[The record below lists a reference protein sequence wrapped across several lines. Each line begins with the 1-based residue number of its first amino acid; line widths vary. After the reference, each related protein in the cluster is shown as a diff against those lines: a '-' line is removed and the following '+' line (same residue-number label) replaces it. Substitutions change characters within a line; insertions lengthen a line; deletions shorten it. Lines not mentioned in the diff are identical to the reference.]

1 MRTFHLLVANT
12 LVASVTNNFLWF
24 ALTFWV
30 YLETRSVLATA
41 IIGGG
46 YMLLV
51 AVSGMFF
58 GTFVDRH
65 LRRTSMLLSSA
76 ISLVAFALA
85 GLVYAV
91 APGPALRD
99 LGHPAFWALI
109 VLVLGGRD
117 RRQPARG
124 RALDDR
130 DPPGARRTV
139 ATGRTGWSARRTAWR
154 SRSRRCSAASPS
166 ACSGWAGAWP
176 SPSSSPR
183 SWRAHL
189 LTIHIDG
196 GGAQAERGR
205 PADRSTSAGRS
216 ARSGL
221 VPGLFALLLF
231 STFNNFLGGVFMSLM
246 DPYGLTLMS
255 VEAWGVLIAFT
266 SLGFIVGGIV
276 VARRGLGANPVR
288 TLLLANVVMWIVT
301 IVFPIRS
308 EILPLAIGFFIYL
321 VLAPVAEASEQTIIQ
336 KVVPFKEQGRVF
348 GFAQSLET
356 AASPVTA
363 FLIGPIAQFWVI
375 PSMTDG
381 ALADVH
387 RVVVRHRTRPGHGAD
402 LHRGRRHRP
411 ARDDRSRC
419 APGRTGGSPSRYAAA
434 PRGRRG
440 GGAQSRRQ
448 RPDRP
453 FQPSQ
458 RTRIWPA
465 TAGNGNEAASN
476 STAARFAG
484 VRRCQAWTVT
494 SAPARRQVPTTS
506 PSTRTAP
513 GQTRVVQSSPRRS
526 ASRAPAARDRL
537 PGGGRTRRR
546 WEEPRG
552 RGRAGLA
559 RNVGSSRSGS
569 SRRRSASAPASA
581 SSPSA
586 SKVAGPRGR

>member
-76 ISLVAFALA
+76 ISLVTFALA
-85 GLVYAV
+85 GVIYAV

-99 LGHPAFWALI
+99 LGHPAFWAFI
-109 VLVLGGRD
+109 VLILGGAIAGNLRAVALSTTVTLLVPEDGRD
-117 RRQPARG
+117 RANG
-124 RALDDR
+124 LV
-130 DPPGARRTV
+130 GTSNGV
-139 ATGRTGWSARRTAWR
+139 AFAITSVFSGLAIGLLGMGWSVAIGVALTAIV
-154 SRSRRCSAASPS
+154 AV
-166 ACSGWAGAWP
+166 
-176 SPSSSPR
+176 
-183 SWRAHL
+183 HL
-189 LTIHIDG
+189 LTIHIPEEAPEPAADQPRVVDIA
-196 GGAQAERGR
+196 GAIRAV
-205 PADRSTSAGRS
+205 
-216 ARSGL
+216 GL

-255 VEAWGVLIAFT
+255 VEAWGFLIAFT

-276 VARRGLGANPVR
+276 VAKRGLGTNPVR
-288 TLLLANVVMWIVT
+288 TLLLSVVVMWVVT

-308 EILPLAIGFFIYL
+308 EILPLAIGFFVYL

-336 KVVPFKEQGRVF
+336 RVVPFTEQGRVF

-381 ALADVH
+381 PLADSIGPWFG
-387 RVVVRHRTRPGHGAD
+387 TGPD
-402 LHRGRRHRP
+402 RGM
-411 ARDDRSRC
+411 ALIFIVAGVIGLLVTLLALRSRQY
-419 APGRTGGSPSRYAAA
+419 RDLSSRYAAA
-434 PRGRRG
+434 P
-440 GGAQSRRQ
+440 A
-448 RPDRP
+448 
-453 FQPSQ
+453 
-458 RTRIWPA
+458 
-465 TAGNGNEAASN
+465 EASPEE
-476 STAARFAG
+476 G
-484 VRRCQAWTVT
+484 VE
-494 SAPARRQVPTTS
+494 
-506 PSTRTAP
+506 
-513 GQTRVVQSSPRRS
+513 
-526 ASRAPAARDRL
+526 APAA
-537 PGGGRTRRR
+537 
-546 WEEPRG
+546 
-552 RGRAGLA
+552 
-559 RNVGSSRSGS
+559 
-569 SRRRSASAPASA
+569 
-581 SSPSA
+581 
-586 SKVAGPRGR
+586 